1 MSRFVLSLVAMYVT
15 THVLMITRSA
25 QDSLRQGCVLKSVGK
40 STTAMEVELENVL
53 SEGLDHAG
61 DPPEAESASPE
72 LMWLAAE
79 QADAVR
85 ASFEAPQ

>member
-1 MSRFVLSLVAMYVT
+1 MKEGGLPE
-15 THVLMITRSA
+15 TRLCP
-25 QDSLRQGCVLKSVGK
+25 QKCWK

-53 SEGLDHAG
+53 SEGQDHAG

-72 LMWLAAE
+72 LMRLAAE

-85 ASFEAPQ
+85 SSFEAPQ